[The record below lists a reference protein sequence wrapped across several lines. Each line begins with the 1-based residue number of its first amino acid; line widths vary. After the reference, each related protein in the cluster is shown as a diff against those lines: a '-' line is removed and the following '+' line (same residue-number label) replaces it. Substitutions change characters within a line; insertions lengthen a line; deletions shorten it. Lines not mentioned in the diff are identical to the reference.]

1 MAFSFLFGWAS
12 EFYTGLASIIG
23 AYIAG
28 IFVSR
33 SGIKEKIEK
42 NLNPLVNSISSVCWH
57 DIKGRGSA
65 YYSNNRRFV
74 EGNITEQY

>member
-1 MAFSFLFGWAS
+1 MVFSFLFGWAS
-12 EFYTGLASIIG
+12 EFYAGLASIIG

-33 SGIKEKIEK
+33 SGIK
-42 NLNPLVNSISSVCWH
+42 
-57 DIKGRGSA
+57 GRGSA

-74 EGNITEQY
+74 EGNITQDLHFTGDSCRGNNIDNTAAAPINL